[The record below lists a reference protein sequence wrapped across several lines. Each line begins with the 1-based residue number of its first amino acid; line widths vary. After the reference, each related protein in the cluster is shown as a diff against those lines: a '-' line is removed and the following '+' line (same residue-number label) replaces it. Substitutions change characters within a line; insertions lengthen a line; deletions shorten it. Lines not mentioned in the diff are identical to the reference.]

1 MDWKSFFLGIESS
14 WPSVWVR
21 EAPTMLAFPTIIAL
35 HAIGMGLLVGAN
47 IAMDLRVLGFAPR
60 VPLAVLETLFPV
72 LWFGFWLNAVSGVL
86 LLLAYPTK
94 ALTNPLF
101 YAKLAL
107 IGLALAVALVIRKRI
122 LDKPKLEDAPV
133 SAPVPMPV
141 PTKGKLLAGVSL
153 ALWAAAIIA
162 GRVLAYTYTH
172 LTASDFW

>member
-1 MDWKSFFLGIESS
+1 MDWKAFFSGVESS
-14 WPSVWVR
+14 WLSVWVR

-72 LWFGFWLNAVSGVL
+72 LWFGFWLNAASGVL

-107 IGLALAVALVIRKRI
+107 IGLALAVTLVIRKRI
-122 LDKPKLEDAPV
+122 LNKPQLEDTPV
-133 SAPVPMPV
+133 SAR
-141 PTKGKLLAGVSL
+141 GKLLAGASL
-153 ALWAAAIIA
+153 ALWAAAISA

>member
-1 MDWKSFFLGIESS
+1 MDWKAFFTGIESN

-21 EAPTMLAFPTIIAL
+21 ESASLLAFPTIIAL
-35 HAIGMGLLVGAN
+35 HAIGMGLLVGAT

-72 LWFGFWLNAVSGVL
+72 LWFGFWLNAASGVL

-107 IGLALAVALVIRKRI
+107 IGLALAVTLVIRKRI
-122 LDKPKLEDAPV
+122 LNKPQLEDTPV
-133 SAPVPMPV
+133 SAR
-141 PTKGKLLAGVSL
+141 GKLLAGASL
-153 ALWAAAIIA
+153 ALWAAAISA

>member
-1 MDWKSFFLGIESS
+1 MDWKAFFTGIESN

-21 EAPTMLAFPTIIAL
+21 ESASLLAFPTIIAL
-35 HAIGMGLLVGAN
+35 HAIGMGLLVGAT

-72 LWFGFWLNAVSGVL
+72 LWFGFWLNAASGVL

-107 IGLALAVALVIRKRI
+107 IGLALTVALLIRKRI
-122 LDKPKLEDAPV
+122 LDKPQLADAPV
-133 SAPVPMPV
+133 SAR
-141 PTKGKLLAGVSL
+141 GKLLAGASL
-153 ALWAAAIIA
+153 ALWAAAIVA
-162 GRVLAYTYTH
+162 GRLLAYTFTR
-172 LTASDFW
+172 LTAFEL